1 MRELLS
7 CSQRLVH
14 SLKIT
19 VVKYETQGCILYTEN
34 KTMLLSNVWYNLRWY
49 LLDLEVQLAL
59 VFA

>member
-1 MRELLS
+1 MHELLS

-19 VVKYETQGCILYTEN
+19 VVKYETQGCIYTEN

-49 LLDLEVQLAL
+49 LLDSEVQLAL